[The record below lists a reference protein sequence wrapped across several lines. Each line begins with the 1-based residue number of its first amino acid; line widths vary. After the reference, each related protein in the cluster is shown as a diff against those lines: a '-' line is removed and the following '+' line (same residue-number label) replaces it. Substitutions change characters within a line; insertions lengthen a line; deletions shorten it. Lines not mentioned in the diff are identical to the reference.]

1 MPLPLRS
8 LGGPGDGRSPA
19 PLRHGLACLV
29 WHPAL
34 VRGSVGIGPA
44 VSLGVRVSLT
54 VTTLSYCSA
63 PSSVNEDPLVIFATL
78 GFVETVI
85 EQAPRSPSHRSQVD
99 LRPGGACDGAPSELC
114 PGGGGPEPAMGRG
127 QPGPGT
133 PPPPRD
139 RHHLGRSCC
148 SVIPVL
154 SESLCRGTLV

>member
-34 VRGSVGIGPA
+34 VRGSAGIGPA

-78 GFVETVI
+78 GF
-85 EQAPRSPSHRSQVD
+85 
-99 LRPGGACDGAPSELC
+99 C
-114 PGGGGPEPAMGRG
+114 
-127 QPGPGT
+127 
-133 PPPPRD
+133 
-139 RHHLGRSCC
+139 
-148 SVIPVL
+148 
-154 SESLCRGTLV
+154 